1 VPHQY
6 GTLIISRLPI
16 LECTNTPLRRVGTT
30 EQRGLLKTLINVH
43 GVPLQFYY
51 THLHTMQADRL
62 VSNVALPGEG
72 SESDGN
78 ADPSG
83 GGGRPGPVGL

>member
-16 LECTNTPLRRVGTT
+16 LECTNTPLRRLGTT

-43 GVPLQFYY
+43 GVPLQFF
-51 THLHTMQADRL
+51 L
-62 VSNVALPGEG
+62 
-72 SESDGN
+72 
-78 ADPSG
+78 
-83 GGGRPGPVGL
+83 